1 MDPDVTLGWVN
12 GASVSGN
19 EGAILDASR
28 SRLPDGFPVDPQYAH
43 RGDERIDSSALVR
56 SYDVL
61 RRFLAAQEE
70 H

>member
-1 MDPDVTLGWVN
+1 MTGLSLPDSIRCAITERPAARTLG
-12 GASVSGN
+12 
-19 EGAILDASR
+19 
-28 SRLPDGFPVDPQYAH
+28 GFLGDSQYAH